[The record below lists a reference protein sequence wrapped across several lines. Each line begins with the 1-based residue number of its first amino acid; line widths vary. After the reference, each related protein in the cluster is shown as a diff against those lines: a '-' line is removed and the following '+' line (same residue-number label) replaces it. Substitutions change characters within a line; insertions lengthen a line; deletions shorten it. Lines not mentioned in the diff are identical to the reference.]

1 MLYCALTPSRLPFT
15 YTTLARPQ
23 ALHPL
28 HVCIDEAKTVFTGR
42 AGDIFS
48 QMGRRGDNTPLAMGR
63 RDRQSQLYRGPVDG
77 ILDT

>member
-1 MLYCALTPSRLPFT
+1 MLFCALLVAFLLH
-15 YTTLARPQ
+15 TTLARPQ

-63 RDRQSQLYRGPVDG
+63 RDRHPNSELYRGP
-77 ILDT
+77 LARNP